1 MSREDPVA
9 LAEALSLTTTC
20 LPKKKHVPVPDL
32 CCFIYSGARCRFH
45 FMDATGVWSA
55 VRPTTSI
62 AEFGLWAYLRRLY
75 LPLSPSLHDLRR
87 YVFRFPLFIF
97 TCHLLSIF
105 RRLFYYMIYLLSIT
119 YTSHVTTH
127 LSSRHSITNPGQHQ
141 RQDAALSALFHFQ
154 SGIVITV
161 AERQNTLCC
170 YANFLS
176 YTHTHAIAIAKPCF
190 SSLVSCAR
198 PRVSCLVSFRPAGPS
213 SFQLKN

>member
-1 MSREDPVA
+1 V

-20 LPKKKHVPVPDL
+20 LPKKLHVPVPDL
-32 CCFIYSGARCRFH
+32 CCFIYSGVRCRFH

-105 RRLFYYMIYLLSIT
+105 RRLVYNMIYSLSIT
-119 YTSHVTTH
+119 FLTSPLTFLLVIQSPTQVNINVKTP
-127 LSSRHSITNPGQHQ
+127 LCRLYFTFNQGSSSPSLNVKTP
-141 RQDAALSALFHFQ
+141 S
-154 SGIVITV
+154 V
-161 AERQNTLCC
+161 AMLIFC
-170 YANFLS
+170 
-176 YTHTHAIAIAKPCF
+176 HTHILMLLLLL
-190 SSLVSCAR
+190 S
-198 PRVSCLVSFRPAGPS
+198 RVSRL
-213 SFQLKN
+213 